1 MITKTEFL
9 NIILKEENTILG
21 HIRAFRKKQG
31 RFYFGKDYTDK
42 VVVWPGMNSFDLF
55 YPIFILQFNSDG
67 IFVKISKGHN
77 PLFNLVFNLIIL
89 VLAVLFALRF
99 YATHLEV
106 AITSSLVL
114 IILALFVLIILK
126 KVAHDSSIEE
136 SRKLYTVISKYEV
149 DKIVKDGYE
158 PKLKEPYFLTL
169 WTRVI
174 IFPFVI
180 GCIIAIVSISND
192 KFEIGYFYLYGILV
206 TYLVSEFFIWYINR

>member
-1 MITKTEFL
+1 M

-89 VLAVLFALRF
+89 VLAVLVALRF

-180 GCIIAIVSISND
+180 GCIIAIVSIPND

-206 TYLVSEFFIWYINR
+206 TYLVSEFFIWYRNR